1 MARGRKNIIETEIGN
16 TGLDLQGVHGKVPDD
31 VSRLWKGKNKKDF
44 INEMRLNDPY
54 VNSWI
59 NAKNAIALKPDW
71 GIKPKEIAKDDE
83 ERDKKIEK
91 AEEYATL
98 IRSMLF
104 DDMAT
109 SFNNFV
115 LNSVTMAE
123 YGFAVAEIVLKKRNG
138 KTNNPMTSSIYDDGL
153 FGVAKLSPRWQNSIY
168 QWDIDNNGNINAVHQ
183 YGDLYNADVK
193 IPYNKIL
200 HFVMNGYNGNP
211 EGESV
216 LRGTFNSYYN
226 KKNIERIQRE
236 TFERG
241 FSGILDIQVPPR
253 YMSKKYNT
261 AESSEVRR
269 QLEAFMKN
277 VKQGKEAG
285 IIRPFSKDFNI
296 ELIQGKVGTGL
307 DPDKMIERYNTEI
320 VLCLLSD
327 SFMGK
332 SKVYQ
337 GASGEQTKT
346 KIYKSFIGIILDEIK
361 NQVNKKLI
369 PLLFEVNN
377 FDQDLMP
384 ELDYGNLDDLDLQAV
399 SWFIQSVAKNCGPLM
414 TPTYELNN
422 YLLDKLVGKM
432 APKPTRDQWEN
443 AQIRYETQTINNLN
457 YSALQNPDYLNADED
472 SEASDSALDE
482 QPVETMDEETTTRQN
497 SNRAEQK
504 PRGNYG
510 GAMKGGT

>member
-1 MARGRKNIIETEIGN
+1 MARGRKNITETEIGN
-16 TGLDLQGVHGKVPDD
+16 TGLNLKGVSGKVEEDL
-31 VSRLWKGKNKKDF
+31 SKLWKGKKKKEF
-44 INEMRLNDPY
+44 ISEMKANDPY
-54 VNSWI
+54 VNAWI

-71 GIKPKEIAKDDE
+71 GIKPKEGTE
-83 ERDKKIEK
+83 EKNTQK
-91 AEEYATL
+91 AQEYAEL
-98 IRSMLF
+98 IEGMLF
-104 DDMAT
+104 EDMST
-109 SFNNFV
+109 TFNSFV

-123 YGFAVAEIVLKKRNG
+123 YGFALSEIVLKKRNG
-138 KTNNPMTSSIYDDGL
+138 KTDNAMTSSLYDDGL
-153 FGVAKLSPRWQNSIY
+153 FGIAKLAPRWQNSITK
-168 QWDIDNNGNINAVHQ
+168 WDIDNNGNIENVYQ
-183 YGDLYNADVK
+183 KGDFANDIK
-193 IPYNKIL
+193 IPYKKVL

-216 LRGTFNSYYN
+216 LRGTFSSYYN

-253 YMSKKYNT
+253 YLSKKILSNE
-261 AESSEVRR
+261 ALEVRKN
-269 QLEAFMKN
+269 LEAFMKN

-285 IIRPFSKDFNI
+285 IIRPFSKDFVI
-296 ELIQGKVGTGL
+296 ELIQGKTGTGL
-307 DPDKMIERYNTEI
+307 DPDKMIDRYNTEI

-346 KIYKSFIGIILDEIK
+346 KLYKSFIGIILDEIK
-361 NQVNKKLI
+361 EQVNKKLI
-369 PLLFEVNN
+369 PMLFEVNN
-377 FDQDLMP
+377 LDAELMP
-384 ELDYGNLDDLDLQAV
+384 YLDYGNLDDLDLQAV
-399 SWFIQSVAKNCGPLM
+399 SWFIQSVAKTAGPLI

-432 APKPTRDQWEN
+432 APKPTEEQWEN
-443 AQIRYETQTINNLN
+443 AQMRYEIQTINNVN
-457 YSALQNPDYLNADED
+457 YEALQNPEYLDADGNPSND
-472 SEASDSALDE
+472 KNTLTVSSANDLD
-482 QPVETMDEETTTRQN
+482 DENSTRQN
-497 SNRAEQK
+497 SDKVDKK

>member
-1 MARGRKNIIETEIGN
+1 MARGRKNIAETEIGN
-16 TGLDLQGVHGKVPDD
+16 TGIGLKGVSGKIEEDLSK
-31 VSRLWKGKNKKDF
+31 LWKGKKKKEF
-44 INEMRLNDPY
+44 ITEMRLNDSY
-54 VNSWI
+54 VNAWI

-71 GIKPKEIAKDDE
+71 GVKPKNPENEKAKE
-83 ERDKKIEK
+83 YAELIEK
-91 AEEYATL
+91 
-98 IRSMLF
+98 MLF
-104 DDMAT
+104 EDMST
-109 SFNNFV
+109 SFNSFI

-123 YGFAVAEIVLKKRNG
+123 YGFAISEIVLKKRQG
-138 KTNNPMTSSIYDDGL
+138 KTDNPMTSSMFNDGL
-153 FGVAKLSPRWQNSIY
+153 FGIAKLAPRWQNSIVK
-168 QWDIDNNGNINAVHQ
+168 WDIDNNGNIENVYQ
-183 YGDLYNADVK
+183 KGDGFNDVK
-193 IPYNKIL
+193 IPYKKVL

-216 LRGTFNSYYN
+216 LRGTFMSYYN

-253 YMSKKYNT
+253 YMSKRNNT
-261 AESSEVRR
+261 PEGLQVK
-269 QLEAFMKN
+269 QNLEAFMKN

-285 IIRPFSKDFNI
+285 IIRPYSKDFVI
-296 ELIQGKVGTGL
+296 ELIQGKTGTGL

-320 VLCLLSD
+320 VMCLLSD

-361 NQVNKKLI
+361 EQINKKLI
-369 PLLFEVNN
+369 PMIFEINN
-377 FDQDLMP
+377 LDSELMP
-384 ELDYGNLDDLDLQAV
+384 YLDYGNLDDLDLQAI
-399 SWFIQSVAKNCGPLM
+399 SWFIQSVAKNCGPLI

-422 YLLDKLVGKM
+422 YLSDKLIGKM
-432 APKPTRDQWEN
+432 TPKPTKEQWEK
-443 AQIRYETQTINNLN
+443 AQERFEIQTINNVN
-457 YSALQNPDYLNADED
+457 YQALQNPEYLDSDGNPTNNQDDIDVADMENI
-472 SEASDSALDE
+472 DE
-482 QPVETMDEETTTRQN
+482 NTTTAQTTDRVN
-497 SNRAEQK
+497 QK

>member
-1 MARGRKNIIETEIGN
+1 MARGRKNITETEIGN
-16 TGLDLQGVHGKVPDD
+16 TGLSLKGVSGKIEEDLSK
-31 VSRLWKGKNKKDF
+31 LWKGKKKKEF
-44 INEMRLNDPY
+44 ISEMKANDPY
-54 VNSWI
+54 CSAWI

-71 GIKPKEIAKDDE
+71 GIKPKEGVEEKNTQKAK
-83 ERDKKIEK
+83 
-91 AEEYATL
+91 EYAEL
-98 IRSMLF
+98 IKGMLF
-104 DDMAT
+104 NDMNM
-109 SFNNFV
+109 SFNSFI

-123 YGFAVAEIVLKKRNG
+123 YGFALSEIVLKKRNG
-138 KTNNPMTSSIYDDGL
+138 KTDNSMTSSLYNDGL
-153 FGVAKLSPRWQNSIY
+153 FGIAKLAPRWQNSITK
-168 QWDIDNNGNINAVHQ
+168 WDIDNNGNIENVYQ
-183 YGDLYNADVK
+183 KGDFANDIK
-193 IPYNKIL
+193 IPYKKVL

-216 LRGTFNSYYN
+216 LRGAFVSYYN

-253 YMSKKYNT
+253 YLSKKILSNE
-261 AESSEVRR
+261 ALEVRKN
-269 QLEAFMKN
+269 LEAFMKN

-285 IIRPFSKDFNI
+285 IIRPFSKDFVI
-296 ELIQGKVGTGL
+296 ELIQGKTGTGL
-307 DPDKMIERYNTEI
+307 DPDKMIDRYNTEI

-346 KIYKSFIGIILDEIK
+346 KLYKSFIGIILDEIK
-361 NQVNKKLI
+361 EQVNKKLI
-369 PLLFEVNN
+369 PMLFEVNN
-377 FDQDLMP
+377 LDAELMP
-384 ELDYGNLDDLDLQAV
+384 YLDYGNLDDLDLQAV
-399 SWFIQSVAKNCGPLM
+399 SWFIQSVAKTAGPLI

-432 APKPTRDQWEN
+432 APKPTEEQWEN
-443 AQIRYETQTINNLN
+443 AQMRYEIQTINNVN
-457 YSALQNPDYLNADED
+457 YEALQNPEYLDADGNPSND
-472 SEASDSALDE
+472 KNTLTVSSANDLSDENS
-482 QPVETMDEETTTRQN
+482 TRQN
-497 SNRAEQK
+497 SDKVDKK

>member
-1 MARGRKNIIETEIGN
+1 MARGRKNITETEIGN
-16 TGLDLQGVHGKVPDD
+16 TGLNLKGVSGKVEEDL
-31 VSRLWKGKNKKDF
+31 SKLWKGKKKKEF
-44 INEMRLNDPY
+44 ISEMKANDPY
-54 VNSWI
+54 VNAWI

-71 GIKPKEIAKDDE
+71 GIKPKEGTE
-83 ERDKKIEK
+83 EKNTQK
-91 AEEYATL
+91 AQEYAEL
-98 IRSMLF
+98 IEGMLF
-104 DDMAT
+104 EDMST
-109 SFNNFV
+109 TFNSFV

-123 YGFAVAEIVLKKRNG
+123 YGFALSEIVLKKRNG
-138 KTNNPMTSSIYDDGL
+138 KTDNAMTSSLYDDGL
-153 FGVAKLSPRWQNSIY
+153 FGIAKLAPRWQNSITK
-168 QWDIDNNGNINAVHQ
+168 WDIDNNGNIENVYQ
-183 YGDLYNADVK
+183 KGDFANDIK
-193 IPYNKIL
+193 IPYKKVL

-216 LRGTFNSYYN
+216 LRGTFSSYYN

-253 YMSKKYNT
+253 YLSKKILSNE
-261 AESSEVRR
+261 ALEVRKN
-269 QLEAFMKN
+269 LEAFMKN

-285 IIRPFSKDFNI
+285 IIRPFSKDFVI
-296 ELIQGKVGTGL
+296 ELIQGKTGTGL
-307 DPDKMIERYNTEI
+307 DPDKMIDRYNTEI

-346 KIYKSFIGIILDEIK
+346 KLYKSFIGIILDEIK
-361 NQVNKKLI
+361 EQVNKKLI
-369 PLLFEVNN
+369 PMLFEVNN
-377 FDQDLMP
+377 LDAELMP
-384 ELDYGNLDDLDLQAV
+384 YLDYGNLDDLDLQAV
-399 SWFIQSVAKNCGPLM
+399 SWFIQSVAKTAGPLI

-432 APKPTRDQWEN
+432 APKPTEEQWEN
-443 AQIRYETQTINNLN
+443 AQMRYEIQTINNIN
-457 YSALQNPDYLNADED
+457 YEALQNPEYLDADGNPSND
-472 SEASDSALDE
+472 KNTLTVSSANDLNDE
-482 QPVETMDEETTTRQN
+482 NSTRQN
-497 SNRAEQK
+497 SDKVDKK

>member
-1 MARGRKNIIETEIGN
+1 MARGRKNISQTEIGN
-16 TGLDLQGVHGKVPDD
+16 TGISLKGVSGKIEEDL
-31 VSRLWKGKNKKDF
+31 SRLWKGKKKKDF
-44 INEMRLNDPY
+44 LNEMILNEPY
-54 VNSWI
+54 CVSWI

-71 GIKPKEIAKDDE
+71 GIKPKNPENEKAKE
-83 ERDKKIEK
+83 YAELIEK
-91 AEEYATL
+91 
-98 IRSMLF
+98 MLF
-104 DDMAT
+104 EDMNT
-109 SFNNFV
+109 SFNSFI

-123 YGFAVAEIVLKKRNG
+123 YGFAVSEIVLKKRQG
-138 KTNNPMTSSIYDDGL
+138 KTDNPMTSSMFNDGL
-153 FGVAKLSPRWQNSIY
+153 FGIAKLAPRWQNSIVK
-168 QWDIDNNGNINAVHQ
+168 WDIDNNGNIENVYQ
-183 YGDLYNADVK
+183 KGDGLNDVK
-193 IPYNKIL
+193 IPYKKVL

-216 LRGTFNSYYN
+216 LRGTFMSYYN

-253 YMSKKYNT
+253 YMSKRNNT
-261 AESSEVRR
+261 PEGLQVKQS
-269 QLEAFMKN
+269 LEAFMKN

-285 IIRPFSKDFNI
+285 IIRPYSKDFVI
-296 ELIQGKVGTGL
+296 ELIQGKTGTGL

-320 VLCLLSD
+320 VMCLLSD

-361 NQVNKKLI
+361 EQINKKLI
-369 PLLFEVNN
+369 PMIFEINN
-377 FDQDLMP
+377 LDSELMP
-384 ELDYGNLDDLDLQAV
+384 YLDYGNLDDLDLQAI
-399 SWFIQSVAKNCGPLM
+399 SWFIQSVAKNCGPLI

-422 YLLDKLVGKM
+422 YLSDKLIGKM
-432 APKPTRDQWEN
+432 TPKPTKEQWEK
-443 AQIRYETQTINNLN
+443 AQERFEIQTINNVN
-457 YSALQNPDYLNADED
+457 YQALQNPEYLDSDGNPTNNQDDIDVADMED
-472 SEASDSALDE
+472 IDE
-482 QPVETMDEETTTRQN
+482 NTTTAQTTDRVN
-497 SNRAEQK
+497 QK